1 MLARVNRIV
10 SAEDYRNVVR
20 RGRRVVGPNTVT
32 YLYQHD
38 DSSAVRLGFI
48 TARSVGTAVVRN
60 RVRRRLKAICAGQLP
75 SVEEGT
81 DIVIRALP
89 GSSTASWV
97 TLQSE
102 VVRGI
107 NKGSGRR

>member
-1 MLARVNRIV
+1 MLARVNRLV
-10 SAEDYRNVVR
+10 RAEDYKNVVR
-20 RGRRVVGPNTVT
+20 RGRRAVGKNTVV
-32 YLYQHD
+32 YLFRND
-38 DSSAVRLGFI
+38 ESSIVRFGFI
-48 TARSVGTAVVRN
+48 TARSVGGAVVRN
-60 RVRRRLKAICAGQLP
+60 RVRRRLKAICAEQLP
-75 SVEEGT
+75 NVMEGA

-107 NKGSGRR
+107 SKGSGT